1 MVMRRFNIM
10 LVLLVMFCGL
20 AEARNS
26 KSQSNDISESPELE
40 IRCVMPEQNFY
51 EGQPVPITI
60 TLYSSTPDIAFA
72 NPVELPH
79 LKGHNFATSQVISPA
94 GNAYEETVDGK
105 LRYCFPL
112 SAQMI
117 TMDNKGKYEYGGG
130 RYMIG
135 VNYPVVVRDP
145 FWGPMRTMQTE
156 EFEVPVR
163 SVTFKVKQ
171 VPAPPKGIEYSG
183 SVGTFTLKTIV
194 PEGDIF
200 IGEEATAYIIL
211 SGTGMIAESVLP
223 EYRSAF
229 TNGVTLKSVSE
240 SRDEGHDNQG
250 RMLSKIKL
258 ECTFIPTDRN
268 SAEIGEARFDFFN
281 PETRKYETV
290 KSKPV
295 KIKPKS
301 TASKRSVMS
310 I

>member
-1 MVMRRFNIM
+1 MRRVDI
-10 LVLLVMFCGL
+10 LLLLLVIFAGV
-20 AEARNS
+20 AEARRNTPRH
-26 KSQSNDISESPELE
+26 NAADEPPELE
-40 IRCVMPEQNFY
+40 IRCVMPDRQFY
-51 EGQPVPITI
+51 EGQPVPVTI

-72 NPVELPH
+72 DPVEQPH
-79 LKGHNFATSQVISPA
+79 LKDHSFATSQIISPA
-94 GNAYEETVDGK
+94 GNAYEEEIDGK

-117 TMDNKGKYEYGGG
+117 TMDDKGKYEYGGG
-130 RYMIG
+130 SYVIG

-145 FWGPMRTMQTE
+145 FWGTMRRMQTK
-156 EFEVPVR
+156 EFEVPVQ
-163 SVTFKVKQ
+163 SVTFKVRQ

-183 SVGTFTLKTIV
+183 SVGTFTLKTVV

-200 IGEEATAYIIL
+200 IGEEATAYIIV

-240 SRDEGHDNQG
+240 SRDEGHDNRG
-250 RMLSKIKL
+250 RMLSEIKL

-268 SAEIGEARFDFFN
+268 SAEIGAARFDFFN
-281 PETRKYETV
+281 PETGKYETV
-290 KSKPV
+290 KSEPV
-295 KIKPKS
+295 KINPKS
-301 TASKRSVMS
+301 TASKRSIMS